1 MRNHRCLYILGFL
14 ITATLAPQPS
24 RAEEVFDPFGQLEGQ
39 VQPRKKQARAQ
50 PEAARPPLAAMDNRT
65 APGGDADWAPIPAA
79 SSPGE
84 PSPAIRSE
92 PSPVER
98 SEPSPVERSQL
109 APIERSELPPVLA
122 SDGSGLP
129 SELWQGLDVPAIER
143 LVAKLELPP
152 RSPAVQALWRRLITA
167 SDSAAGQKLELLRA
181 DALTRSGLLE
191 DAGALL
197 NKDPAALSSDALR
210 AAMAARVEIGLGHT
224 DQGCE
229 LTKSLLGKRA
239 DLPKPMQGDAI
250 LMTGY
255 CAAVKGNP
263 AAAGL
268 TAELAREEKI
278 DQPAAIAIL
287 DMLAS
292 GQKTPIT
299 GLKTVTLLQY
309 RTLALG
315 GGVDRRDT
323 IEHGEPALLLSLA
336 RDTGTEPALRLA
348 AGEAAAKLNALTPA
362 GLAELYR
369 TLGAQAAAEALL
381 TTRADKADP
390 AAHRASLFKAAEAER
405 TPLKKVRLIRALLD
419 DAKRSGLYLQ
429 TLVML
434 SATADS
440 IQPVP
445 EIGWFAETGIEIGL
459 ASGKL
464 DRARQWSL
472 LGGSVPGDG
481 GLRHWNAL
489 IDLAD
494 PALKSERG
502 RALASVEELAARGRL
517 SPDLV
522 HRLATVLDANDINVP
537 IPLWEAA
544 SKVPPPANGYLP
556 DTGVLTE
563 LQDASKKKEFGRT
576 VLLVMRALGPA
587 GSEGAHMIGL
597 GDSIRALRRA
607 GLDNDA
613 RRLSFEALFAQWPR
627 SVSN

>member
-1 MRNHRCLYILGFL
+1 MRHKPCLPCLGL
-14 ITATLAPQPS
+14 VITAALALQPVC
-24 RAEEVFDPFGQLEGQ
+24 AEEVFDPFGQLDGQ
-39 VQPRKKQARAQ
+39 AQPRKKQARAQ
-50 PEAARPPLAAMDNRT
+50 PDVARPPLAGVDQETGQAGE
-65 APGGDADWAPIPAA
+65 AAEQPPVAAHLQPGKI
-79 SSPGE
+79 
-84 PSPAIRSE
+84 
-92 PSPVER
+92 ER
-98 SEPSPVERSQL
+98 SEL
-109 APIERSELPPVLA
+109 APIERSELPPVMA

-129 SELWQGLDVPAIER
+129 SELWQGLDLPAIER
-143 LVAKLELPP
+143 LLSKLELPP
-152 RSPAVQALWRRLITA
+152 RSPAIQALWRRLISA
-167 SDSAAGQKLELLRA
+167 SGGGADPRLELLRA
-181 DALTRSGLLE
+181 DALIRSGLLE
-191 DAGALL
+191 DASALL
-197 NKDPAALSSDALR
+197 NKDPAALASDGLR
-210 AAMAARVEIGLGHT
+210 AELAARAEIGLGHT
-224 DQGCE
+224 DRGCE
-229 LTKSLLGKRA
+229 LTKSLLPKRA
-239 DLPKPMQGDAI
+239 SLPKPAQGDAI

-255 CAAVKGNP
+255 CAAVKGSP

-315 GGVDRRDT
+315 GGIDRRDT
-323 IEHGEPALLLSLA
+323 LEHGEPALLLNLA
-336 RDTGTEPALRLA
+336 TDTGTEPALRLA

-362 GLAELYR
+362 ALADLYR
-369 TLGAQAAAEALL
+369 SLGAHASPEALL

-390 AAHRASLFKAAEAER
+390 AAHRASLFKAAEVER

-429 TLVML
+429 LLDML
-434 SATADS
+434 AATADGV
-440 IQPVP
+440 QPVP

-464 DRARQWSL
+464 ERARQWSL

-502 RALASVEELAARGRL
+502 RSLAAVEDLAARGRL
-517 SPDLV
+517 TPDLV

-544 SKVPPPANGYLP
+544 SKVPQPANGYLP

-563 LQDASKKKEFGRT
+563 LQDASKKKEFGHT

-607 GLDNDA
+607 GLDSDA